1 LEFAAL
7 KRTEENLSRR
17 IQMKTMGLGVIAV
30 SFVVMMQGCASSQ
43 SKGQPATA
51 APPQGYS
58 SAQHEKAAL
67 DDMNRAKTARAGAD
81 KNLEILMQKVKADK
95 KLLVANNMDLTDA
108 ESRKFWPIYD
118 AYQKD
123 LDQVNHKLGQTIKD
137 YADAFNKGPIQD
149 NTAKKLLNEALSIEE
164 QENKIKRTYA
174 EKLEKVL
181 PYSKVARYIQIENKI
196 RALIRM
202 ELAQQ
207 IPLAY

>member
-1 LEFAAL
+1 
-7 KRTEENLSRR
+7 
-17 IQMKTMGLGVIAV
+17 MKTMGLGVVAV
-30 SFVVMMQGCASSQ
+30 SFIVMMQGCASSQ

-118 AYQKD
+118 EYQQKLQQINQRLGSTIVEYAEAYNSGPLPDSKAEKLMNQV
-123 LDQVNHKLGQTIKD
+123 LDAEEAEVKLKQ
-137 YADAFNKGPIQD
+137 
-149 NTAKKLLNEALSIEE
+149 S
-164 QENKIKRTYA
+164 YA
-174 EKLEKVL
+174 EKLEGVI
-181 PYSKVARYIQIENKI
+181 PERKVARYIQIENKI
-196 RALIRM
+196 RAAVYGV
-202 ELAQQ
+202 LAEQ

>member
-1 LEFAAL
+1 M
-7 KRTEENLSRR
+7 R
-17 IQMKTMGLGVIAV
+17 IVTAVFLAGLMAYAV
-30 SFVVMMQGCASSQ
+30 PVV
-43 SKGQPATA
+43 
-51 APPQGYS
+51 
-58 SAQHEKAAL
+58 AQEMS
-67 DDMNRAKTARAGAD
+67 DTNM
-81 KNLEILMQKVKADK
+81 EILKQKLKADK
-95 KLLVANNMDLTDA
+95 KLLVAGNMDLSDA
-108 ESRKFWPIYD
+108 EAKKFWPVYD

-123 LDQVNHKLGQTIKD
+123 LEQVNHKLGQTIKD

-149 NTAKKLLNEALSIEE
+149 NTAKKLLNEALSAEE
-164 QENKIKRTYA
+164 QETKLKRTYA